1 MDELRPI
8 RIFLAVAD
16 QLSFSGAARVLN
28 LTPATVTRTIATLE
42 GDLGAQ
48 LLLRTTRAVSLTADG
63 AAIAARYRPILEE
76 FDAARVEISASRRPD
91 KGRLRIN
98 APLSLGLRLMPQV
111 VEAFRLAYPAI
122 ELDLHLTDAF
132 VDIMEADCDLA
143 IRVSGPPS
151 DVSTIWRKLC
161 EVPRH
166 AVAAPA
172 LFERVPEPIRPEDID
187 PAIALSYSE
196 TGAAET
202 WTFTKGAAKRV
213 VTAGTGVVSNN
224 GDLLY
229 GLARAGVGITV
240 LPDFLVE
247 PGVAS
252 GEVQRVLPD
261 WDLPALW
268 LTLYY
273 PPYVALPPL
282 VATFSTFF
290 EDYLRQTNGLTFLG
304 PSA

>member
-1 MDELRPI
+1 MDEIKPI
-8 RIFLAVAD
+8 RIFLTVAD
-16 QLSFSGAARVLN
+16 QLSFSGAARALN
-28 LTPATVTRTIATLE
+28 MTPATVTRTIAALE
-42 GDLGAQ
+42 EELRAQ

-76 FDAARVEISASRRPD
+76 FDNARAEISAARRPD
-91 KGRLRIN
+91 RGRLRIN

-132 VDIMEADCDLA
+132 VDIMEAECDLA

-172 LFERVPEPIRPEDID
+172 LFDRVPEPLHPDEID
-187 PAIALSYSE
+187 PEIALSYSE
-196 TGAAET
+196 TGSPET
-202 WTFTKGAAKRV
+202 WVFTKGAAKRK

-247 PGVAS
+247 PGIAK

-261 WDLPALW
+261 WDLPSLW

-273 PPYVALPPL
+273 PPYDALPPL

-290 EDYLRQTNGLTFLG
+290 EDYLRQTNGLTFAAG
-304 PSA
+304 AA